1 MLHINMDHS
10 QTESAATPSG
20 KKNPFDFFS
29 NIFRRKNK
37 GSETDG
43 TDRSEESLV
52 GSESRLTPENRAHQR
67 SPIFASPQ
75 NWNEVN
81 SYDGMFSR
89 SPVSPR
95 KGKTIHQDMEALRL
109 SRGDNPYIQQKLE
122 KISCY
127 EEGFSSPS
135 KSDQEKLVENDGS
148 PCDEEIDENLHA
160 HLIRSPPPHFPRTIA
175 EFVFPDKSDSPR
187 HRPKDTQSGVY
198 PTETTFTASPGIR
211 SQYTSPQIGTRSL
224 LTSLP
229 SVEALQKRDT
239 KKTKDLNPLL
249 CKPCMEVIDPGIK
262 EILQSQK
269 KKFFSSHK
277 RDLNHRDRGPEVI
290 LTPQRTMACVSSRP
304 KWSPAVIPCPVS
316 YLPSP
321 ALTVTSS
328 ISMPG
333 LNGLS
338 GGEEHELPRS
348 LAPLKG
354 VKIKSGSLLASSS
367 VQDLGAPSTSYGS
380 KRESKATSRSLV
392 SGTKFGSKESLLKTT
407 IE

>member
-1 MLHINMDHS
+1 
-10 QTESAATPSG
+10 
-20 KKNPFDFFS
+20 
-29 NIFRRKNK
+29 
-37 GSETDG
+37 
-43 TDRSEESLV
+43 
-52 GSESRLTPENRAHQR
+52 
-67 SPIFASPQ
+67 
-75 NWNEVN
+75 
-81 SYDGMFSR
+81 MFSR

-135 KSDQEKLVENDGS
+135 KSDQEKLVENDES
-148 PCDEEIDENLHA
+148 PGDEEIDENLHA

-198 PTETTFTASPGIR
+198 PTETTFTASPGGR
-211 SQYTSPQIGTRSL
+211 SQYTSPQTGPRSL

-229 SVEALQKRDT
+229 SVEALQNRDT
-239 KKTKDLNPLL
+239 KKTRDLNPLL
-249 CKPCMEVIDPGIK
+249 CKPGMDVIDPGIK

-269 KKFFSSHK
+269 KKFFSSQK

-304 KWSPAVIPCPVS
+304 KWSPAVIPCPMS

-328 ISMPG
+328 VSMPG

-338 GGEEHELPRS
+338 VGEECELPRS

-354 VKIKSGSLLASSS
+354 VKIKTGNLLASSS

-380 KRESKATSRSLV
+380 KREAKATSRSLV
-392 SGTKFGSKESLLKTT
+392 SGTKFGSKESLLKTSRSSSLDSG
-407 IE
+407 